1 MRPTMLV
8 GVAVITN
15 LRCIGTMFTAAWSNQ
30 GETGSL
36 VYTVR
41 VA

>member
-1 MRPTMLV
+1 MLV
-8 GVAVITN
+8 GVAVITD
-15 LRCIGTMFTAAWSNQ
+15 LRHTGNMFTAAWSNQ